1 MKSVVIGLCVT
12 ALWAAEPSG
21 LERREQSKKQVAAY
35 LVREAERVTQKAAH
49 EVRNR
54 ETWEPVRA
62 TRLEETRDMLG
73 LLPWPVRTPLNV
85 RVTGVLDQGAY
96 TIEKIAFESLP
107 KVFVTANLYLPKQRQ
122 GKVPGVIYVC
132 GHSFSPYGDKT
143 AYQRH
148 GISFAKNGYAC
159 LILDSVQIA
168 EVYGIH
174 HGVMFQELDEWYSR
188 AYTPAGIEVWNAMRA
203 IDYLE
208 KRPEIAP
215 DKIGMTGRSGGAAMT
230 LFTAAVDPRIRAAAP
245 IMGLSTYAA
254 HLRASTASLHC
265 DCMFPINF
273 RLHDMVHLA
282 ALIAPRPLLLAHGKQ
297 DRLFPEPGYSEV
309 ERMMR
314 GLYASYAR
322 PEAFDNIVV
331 NTGHQDSDF
340 LREQAI
346 RWFDRFLLGV
356 SDRKLDMEYKDA
368 DPASLAV
375 FGGKP
380 PAGSQNH
387 RVHEMLTPAAVFS
400 TYTSRKAWEAHRAR
414 VLAALREKVF
424 AAFPPNAPPPVWR
437 YVSGKPGDAVRE
449 MQIDAE
455 EGITIRAQIRYPR
468 PGKEGKQPALVY
480 IASDGED
487 DAAVANLFRAAPSGV
502 KFVVWPRGVGEI
514 PWEQSFWRF
523 TQRSAMQIG
532 RTVDSMRL
540 WDVMRAV
547 EALRNEN
554 AVDAQRITVLGK
566 GVAGAIGLYATILDP
581 GIHQVILIDPPP
593 SHVQGP
599 HFLGVLRHLDMPEA
613 VAMAAPR
620 RVLFYA
626 RMPAVFEKAR
636 HVFALYGQPAMPAV
650 FLSVDAALRDRL
662 DYGFAS
668 GF

>member
-1 MKSVVIGLCVT
+1 MKGVFIGLCAT
-12 ALWAAEPSG
+12 ALCAAEPSG
-21 LERREQSKKQVAAY
+21 FERREQSKRQVAAY

-49 EVRNR
+49 ELRNR
-54 ETWEPVRA
+54 ETWENVRA
-62 TRLEETRDMLG
+62 ARLEETRDMLG
-73 LLPWPVRTPLNV
+73 LLPWPMRTPLRA

-96 TIEKIAFESLP
+96 TVEKIAFESLP
-107 KVFVTANLYLPKQRQ
+107 KVYVTANLYLPKQRQ
-122 GKVPGVIYVC
+122 GRIPGVVYVC

-159 LILDSVQIA
+159 MILDSVQIA
-168 EVYGIH
+168 EIYSIH

-208 KRPEIAP
+208 RRPEIAP
-215 DKIGMTGRSGGAAMT
+215 NKIGMTGRSGGAAMT
-230 LFTAAVDPRIRAAAP
+230 LFTAAVDPRVRVAAP
-245 IMGLSTYAA
+245 IMGISTYAE

-273 RLHDMVHLA
+273 RLHDMAHLA

-297 DRLFPEPGYSEV
+297 DKLFPEPGYSDV

-314 GLYASYAR
+314 ALYASYGK

-346 RWFDRFLLGV
+346 RWFDRFLLGMP
-356 SDRKLDMEYKDA
+356 DRKLDMEYKDA
-368 DPASLAV
+368 NPASLAV
-375 FGGKP
+375 FAGSP
-380 PAGSQNH
+380 PADSQNH
-387 RVHEMLTPAAVFS
+387 RVHEILTPAAAFR
-400 TYTSRKAWEAHRAR
+400 TYPSRNAWEAHRSR

-424 AAFPPNAPPPVWR
+424 GAFPERPAPPAWR

-449 MQIDAE
+449 LQIDTE
-455 EGITIRAQIRYPR
+455 EGITIRAQIRRPR
-468 PGKEGKQPALVY
+468 PVKEGKQPGLVY
-480 IASDGED
+480 VASDGED
-487 DAAVANLFRAAPSGV
+487 DAAIANLFRAVPSGV
-502 KFVVWPRGVGEI
+502 KFVVWARGVGDI
-514 PWEQSFWRF
+514 AWEQSFWRL

-540 WDVMRAV
+540 WDVLRAV
-547 EALRNEN
+547 EVLRNEN
-554 AVDAQRITVLGK
+554 DVDSQRITILGK
-566 GVAGAIGLYATILDP
+566 GVSGALGLYAAILDP
-581 GIHQVILIDPPP
+581 GIHQTILIDPPS

-599 HFLGVLRHLDMPEA
+599 YFLGVLRHLDMPEA
-613 VAMAAPR
+613 VAMVAPR

-626 RMPAVFEKAR
+626 RMPAAFEKAR
-636 HVFALYGQPAMPAV
+636 HIFAHYGQPAMPAV
-650 FLSVDAALRDRL
+650 FMSVDAALRDRL

-668 GF
+668 GY